1 MQELIQQI
9 VERAGISEESAGQA
23 VDAMIAYVKEHA
35 PAPVA
40 SQIET
45 YLGSDTA
52 TSAVGAA
59 KGALGGMFGKR
70 GDTE

>member
-23 VDAMIAYVKEHA
+23 VDAVIAYMKEHA
-35 PAPVA
+35 PPAFS

-45 YLGSDTA
+45 YLNGDAA
-52 TSAVGAA
+52 TSGAGVA
-59 KGALGGMFGKR
+59 TGALGSVFGKR
-70 GDTE
+70 DDTQ